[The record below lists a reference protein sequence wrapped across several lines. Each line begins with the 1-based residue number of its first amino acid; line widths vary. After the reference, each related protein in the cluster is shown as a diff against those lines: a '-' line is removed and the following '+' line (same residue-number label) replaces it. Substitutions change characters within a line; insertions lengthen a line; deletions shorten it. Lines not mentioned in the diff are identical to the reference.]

1 MLKQRYNLSIDRKRK
16 TQRIM
21 HPNPQI
27 ICDTKLQTKDFR
39 VEREDNNE
47 RRPKARNS
55 TRRTNERAVSKRRT
69 LTGISKR
76 NSPKLFTASKLFS
89 PSHIFLRHHLCHVH
103 ARPPHTPC
111 PFHPLCTRRFSLR
124 PLDTSDSAFAI
135 LSRSCQFSFVGVFVR
150 EPFICRSLNPT
161 TSR

>member
-1 MLKQRYNLSIDRKRK
+1 
-16 TQRIM
+16 M

-39 VEREDNNE
+39 VERGDSNE

-69 LTGISKR
+69 LTGISRR

-89 PSHIFLRHHLCHVH
+89 PSHIFLRHHPCHVH

-111 PFHPLCTRRFSLR
+111 PFHPLCTRFSLR
-124 PLDTSDSAFAI
+124 PFDPTQLLPSSSAPASFLLSVFSYASHLFA
-135 LSRSCQFSFVGVFVR
+135 VR
-150 EPFICRSLNPT
+150 
-161 TSR
+161 